1 MNPSQLQKY
10 QQTSVQTATG
20 PQLVIMLYDGA
31 IRFTKMAI
39 EGIEQMDIEKAHKGL
54 LRAQAVINELIA
66 SLNFEYDLSKDLSR
80 IYEFM
85 IYQLIQANLKKN
97 KASAKIV
104 LDHLLDLKEAWV
116 QVAKMVSSDKNGVLN
131 HG

>member
-39 EGIEQMDIEKAHKGL
+39 DGIEQMDVEKAHKGL
-54 LRAQAVINELIA
+54 LKAQAVINELIA
-66 SLNFEYDLSKDLSR
+66 SLNFDYVLSKDLSR

-85 IYQLIQANLKKN
+85 LYQLIQANLKKN
-97 KASAKIV
+97 STSAKIV

-116 QVAKMVSSDKNGVLN
+116 QAAKIVSSDKTGVLN